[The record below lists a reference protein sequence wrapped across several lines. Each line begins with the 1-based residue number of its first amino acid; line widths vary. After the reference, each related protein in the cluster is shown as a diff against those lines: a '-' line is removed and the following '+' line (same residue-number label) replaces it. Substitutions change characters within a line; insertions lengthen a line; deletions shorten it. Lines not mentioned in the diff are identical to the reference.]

1 RSAPAAKQ
9 PGQPTQ
15 PTQPTQQGQPSQA
28 AGHEAGSAVVFRD
41 YTKVPKQMDEQFE
54 RLAPESALR
63 PTILNV
69 GSAWSKRSQRALL
82 AEPTSATLGPDEQKS
97 QKNAAFDLLDA
108 ITKSG
113 ALPLSHA
120 SLHIVIAATH
130 CFDKTVTE
138 TVVQENCN
146 PIERVER
153 SSLIMA
159 STVHQET
166 CAGLGQRGGAAAGGR
181 CQPAAAG
188 CLGHLC
194 RPSPPECRPTGGR
207 SGRSG
212 RVWMRRSG
220 ARPFSGKGAG
230 SILAS
235 PEIYGHGLDNLPVL
249 FLVAQVIV
257 HR

>member
-1 RSAPAAKQ
+1 MDDCFDLAPSAPMPARGSAMRSETKKAKMESDAGGDRSAPAAKQ

-97 QKNAAFDLLDA
+97 QKDAAFDLLDA

-159 STVHQET
+159 STVHQEPARALVNEAVLQRV
-166 CAGLGQRGGAAAGGR
+166 AG
-181 CQPAAAG
+181 
-188 CLGHLC
+188 
-194 RPSPPECRPTGGR
+194 
-207 SGRSG
+207 
-212 RVWMRRSG
+212 
-220 ARPFSGKGAG
+220 
-230 SILAS
+230 AS
-235 PEIYGHGLDNLPVL
+235 PQLLD
-249 FLVAQVIV
+249 A
-257 HR
+257 